1 MLGDVGRMVRTGRE
15 DFLAVLPCWL
25 PDDVVRFGEEA
36 CHRLGGLAQQYPFV
50 TLPGVAA
57 TTVTRRRPLP
67 IGASR
72 SSWGPRSGE
81 CVTESAGSAGRE
93 RRPAGR

>member
-57 TTVTRRRPLP
+57 RQSPAGDR
-67 IGASR
+67 SR
-72 SSWGPRSGE
+72 SVPRAAAGAPRPGE